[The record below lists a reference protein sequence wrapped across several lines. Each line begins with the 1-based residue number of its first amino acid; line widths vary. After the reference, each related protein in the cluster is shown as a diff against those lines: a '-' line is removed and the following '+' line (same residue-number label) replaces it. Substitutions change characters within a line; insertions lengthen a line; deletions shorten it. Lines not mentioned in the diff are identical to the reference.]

1 MRNKRVAFFIGLL
14 LCQGVLNFSH
24 APTLKYN
31 VLKDSG
37 FESGSEIWKEI
48 VLPLGDTS
56 ACANRHSM
64 DPTTP
69 DPEYVGITSAG
80 GSVLA
85 YAILRQEFIPRVVSD
100 FDLDSSLVFW
110 VKWHPHPDGAY
121 EWGIKIFG
129 GQGDTLTF
137 KNPGKQDTWTHIN
150 LGNIY
155 ELWIRRGLP
164 ETDSLYAIELWAH
177 GHKILVPG
185 DHGPI
190 VLFLGESVSWDL
202 VCLYSKR
209 PDLDAEM
216 VSIDSPDRLEEG
228 YEPITTVKNSGALA
242 ISFPVICDI
251 SQDGEVIYSDTSQID
266 SLKPDSSI
274 QITFKPYSGS
284 ISSTTYSLKF
294 YALLEGDQNPANDTL
309 KKTLTTTGIS
319 EKPLK
324 TSTIQLSISS
334 NPAKGIVDIRYEIPD
349 RSPAE
354 LKIYDASGRLVRTL
368 VKNQSLG
375 SKICTTS
382 WDGRDDNG
390 RLLPP
395 GVYFCKLE
403 IGGYRVIKRLILI
416 R

>member
-1 MRNKRVAFFIGLL
+1 MINKRVAFFIGLL
-14 LCQGVLNFSH
+14 LCQGVLNFSY
-24 APTLKYN
+24 AQTL
-31 VLKDSG
+31 
-37 FESGSEIWKEI
+37 
-48 VLPLGDTS
+48 
-56 ACANRHSM
+56 RHSI

-80 GSVLA
+80 A
-85 YAILRQEFIPRVVSD
+85 FHYAMLRQEFIPRVVSD

-110 VKWHPHPDGAY
+110 VKWQPHPDGAY

-228 YEPITTVKNSGALA
+228 YEPKATVKNSGALI
-242 ISFPVICDI
+242 ISFPIICDI
-251 SQDGEVIYSDTSQID
+251 SKDGEVVYSDTSQID

-349 RSPAE
+349 RNPAE